1 MKALELLVNAIETV
15 QFRGEDH
22 LKVPVVGIIEGV
34 FNGNLITADAF
45 KLSVNYWNGRA
56 VTVGHPKSGDDFVSV
71 GLNPEIYTQ
80 YATGLIFDSS
90 WNQDKKRF
98 EAYLYLT
105 PETLRK
111 KSSALLT
118 RLQSQQKV
126 EVSTGFGFMEGPKE
140 TGTYDGKEF
149 KRKLALA
156 IPDHLALLEGIEGAC
171 SVKDGCGSFQVHVI
185 HPESNQPCNCRGVK
199 MDKNEL
205 IAQLIANEK
214 SPFEDADKEQLEA
227 FSDERLQSMV
237 ESYKAEPAPAPAPA
251 AAQEPKGVDMD
262 ALKDMVTNA
271 VATALPDAIQT
282 SLSEA
287 VAQAIPGA
295 VSAAVKEEVG
305 KAIPAQATDFLS
317 NLSTVADERR
327 KALTEQIVKTSGLTE
342 DELKSFSL
350 QRLEELHRANLPSS
364 FVGRGGVST
373 QQSGGGER
381 KPFRSTSIVLKKQ
394 EKAA

>member
-1 MKALELLVNAIETV
+1 
-15 QFRGEDH
+15 
-22 LKVPVVGIIEGV
+22 
-34 FNGNLITADAF
+34 
-45 KLSVNYWNGRA
+45 
-56 VTVGHPKSGDDFVSV
+56 
-71 GLNPEIYTQ
+71 
-80 YATGLIFDSS
+80 
-90 WNQDKKRF
+90 
-98 EAYLYLT
+98 
-105 PETLRK
+105 
-111 KSSALLT
+111 
-118 RLQSQQKV
+118 
-126 EVSTGFGFMEGPKE
+126 MEGPKE
-140 TGTYDGKEF
+140 TGTYKGKEY

-171 SVKDGCGSFQVHVI
+171 SVKDGCGSYQVHVI
-185 HPESNQPCNCRGVK
+185 QPESNQPCNCRGVK

-205 IAQLIANEK
+205 IAHLIANEK
-214 SPFEDADKEQLEA
+214 APFEDADKEQLEA

-237 ESYKAEPAPAPAPA
+237 DSYKAAPAPA

-350 QRLEELHRANLPSS
+350 QRLEELHKANMPSS
-364 FVGRGGVST
+364 FIGRGGVST
-373 QQSGGGER
+373 QQSGSGER

-394 EKAA
+394 EQAA

>member
-1 MKALELLVNAIETV
+1 
-15 QFRGEDH
+15 
-22 LKVPVVGIIEGV
+22 
-34 FNGNLITADAF
+34 
-45 KLSVNYWNGRA
+45 
-56 VTVGHPKSGDDFVSV
+56 
-71 GLNPEIYTQ
+71 
-80 YATGLIFDSS
+80 
-90 WNQDKKRF
+90 
-98 EAYLYLT
+98 
-105 PETLRK
+105 
-111 KSSALLT
+111 
-118 RLQSQQKV
+118 
-126 EVSTGFGFMEGPKE
+126 MEGPKE
-140 TGTYDGKEF
+140 TGTYNGQEY

-171 SVKDGCGSFQVHVI
+171 SVKDGCGSYQVHVI

-205 IAQLIANEK
+205 IAHLIANEK
-214 SPFEDADKEQLEA
+214 APFEDADKEQLEA

-237 ESYKAEPAPAPAPA
+237 DSYKVEPAPAPIPAP
-251 AAQEPKGVDMD
+251 EPKGVDMD

-350 QRLEELHRANLPSS
+350 QRLEQLHKANMPSS
-364 FVGRGGVST
+364 FIGRGGVST

-381 KPFRSTSIVLKKQ
+381 TPFRSTSIVLKKQ
-394 EKAA
+394 EQAA